1 MMENCKSPT
10 EALLDPTPV
19 CEAAA
24 CPTTMKPESLVLLH
38 LAASVTKV
46 LGDSDCFQALSL
58 DVGNVTLSN
67 GQTAKGVVMEVGTP
81 PQSLAF
87 LPLMPLNNSFVY
99 GTSGY
104 CNSVTSGWSVDG
116 CTTFRGGAYD
126 PTNSSTMQSDGA
138 ASLFASDATGTYPDL
153 EKLSDTV
160 VLGSNFTLENFPV
173 GIAQGDWG
181 GQGYYPQAGLG
192 LGPKSTLLSTLV
204 DSGTISSRTWSWFW
218 GLDGPNVSE
227 QLDGSLV
234 LGGYDK
240 AKVSGTGYT
249 SPITTGSD
257 RCATG
262 LFVTLSD
269 VLVHMVDGTSVS
281 IFTDDNQ
288 ALLAACI
295 DPSYPSLT
303 TIPYSPYWYNFQ
315 TITNASIS
323 GRSQGLQWYNMRYDD
338 GQTPFT
344 GDISMEF
351 ASGLI
356 VRVPN
361 SEYVRP
367 DVTINKN
374 TGVLEVNSTEP
385 DVVAMISLQGSNS
398 NDVIKIGRNFFSAA
412 YLMVNY
418 DSSEF
423 TIWPA
428 NRTASQDLVAVDS
441 RGAELDSLCSSNKN
455 ATVTAGG
462 AKPSDRGTDTAK
474 SFDSSGNS
482 STPVGPIVGGVVGG
496 VVGIATIS
504 LAACLLMRRLK
515 AKKEPQV
522 AEFDHDGVAN
532 GLAPSTYRRSTK
544 YEAAPLSPEYPD
556 PLPELAP
563 ESLIELP
570 SMEHGERHDIW
581 RSGAE
586 TPRYELPGA
595 PAVYEM

>member
-1 MMENCKSPT
+1 
-10 EALLDPTPV
+10 
-19 CEAAA
+19 
-24 CPTTMKPESLVLLH
+24 MKPGSLVLIY

-46 LGDSDCFQALSL
+46 LGDSDCSQALSL

-67 GQTAKGVVMEVGTP
+67 GQTAKGVVMEVGIP

-87 LPLMPLNNSFVY
+87 LPLMYVHTCTSHDEIFLRFFLRSICRPLNNSFVY

-104 CNSVTSGWSVDG
+104 CNSVTSDWSVDG

-126 PTNSSTMQSDGA
+126 PTNSSTMQNDGA
-138 ASLFASDATGTYPDL
+138 ASLFASDATGNYPDL

-192 LGPKSTLLSTLV
+192 LGPKSTLLSALV
-204 DSGTISSRTWSWFW
+204 DSGTIASRTWSWFW
-218 GLDGPNVSE
+218 ELDGPNASE

-269 VLVHMVDGTSVS
+269 VLVHMVDGTSLS

-338 GQTPFT
+338 GQTP
-344 GDISMEF
+344 
-351 ASGLI
+351 
-356 VRVPN
+356 
-361 SEYVRP
+361 
-367 DVTINKN
+367 
-374 TGVLEVNSTEP
+374 
-385 DVVAMISLQGSNS
+385 
-398 NDVIKIGRNFFSAA
+398 
-412 YLMVNY
+412 
-418 DSSEF
+418 
-423 TIWPA
+423 
-428 NRTASQDLVAVDS
+428 
-441 RGAELDSLCSSNKN
+441 
-455 ATVTAGG
+455 
-462 AKPSDRGTDTAK
+462 
-474 SFDSSGNS
+474 
-482 STPVGPIVGGVVGG
+482 
-496 VVGIATIS
+496 
-504 LAACLLMRRLK
+504 
-515 AKKEPQV
+515 
-522 AEFDHDGVAN
+522 
-532 GLAPSTYRRSTK
+532 
-544 YEAAPLSPEYPD
+544 
-556 PLPELAP
+556 
-563 ESLIELP
+563 
-570 SMEHGERHDIW
+570 
-581 RSGAE
+581 
-586 TPRYELPGA
+586 
-595 PAVYEM
+595 